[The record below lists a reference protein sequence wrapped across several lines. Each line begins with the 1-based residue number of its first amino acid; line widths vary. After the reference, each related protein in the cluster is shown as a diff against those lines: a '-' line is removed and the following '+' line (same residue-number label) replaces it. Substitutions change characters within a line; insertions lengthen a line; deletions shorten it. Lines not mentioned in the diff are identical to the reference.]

1 MPRQRRTICRI
12 DPNNERI
19 ITLYMDK
26 WSSWWN
32 KLDPR
37 LCLTI
42 HVPFTHREKEYIY
55 EWVEEY
61 LSYNNN
67 KKIPWKTLQSN
78 MEKVFERTFSRQPN
92 AGVLCGTREP
102 EVSSNIEE
110 IEENGT
116 GEFEGSSTEEFKS
129 SSIEEFEGSNTK
141 KSIVSSN
148 IEEIE
153 ESGTGEFKGNGTEEF
168 ENSSIEKFEE
178 SNTKESKVVGR

>member
-26 WSSWWN
+26 WSRYGRVNRSPFVELSKIIPHSPRQICHSWWN

-78 MEKVFERTFSRQPN
+78 IEKVFERLRSRN
-92 AGVLCGTREP
+92 
-102 EVSSNIEE
+102 E
-110 IEENGT
+110 IKNVWY
-116 GEFEGSSTEEFKS
+116 SRKRRLNRQLKNLTEIFNNPYQV
-129 SSIEEFEGSNTK
+129 F
-141 KSIVSSN
+141 
-148 IEEIE
+148 
-153 ESGTGEFKGNGTEEF
+153 F
-168 ENSSIEKFEE
+168 
-178 SNTKESKVVGR
+178 

>member
-26 WSSWWN
+26 WSRYGRVNRSPFVELSKIIPHSPRQICHSWWN

-61 LSYNNN
+61 LSFNNN

-78 MEKVFERTFSRQPN
+78 MEKKSFDI
-92 AGVLCGTREP
+92 AMDDKVLCDTREP

-110 IEENGT
+110 FGENDT
-116 GEFEGSSTEEFKS
+116 KEFKGSGTDES
-129 SSIEEFEGSNTK
+129 SRIEEFEGFNA
-141 KSIVSSN
+141 
-148 IEEIE
+148 EEYKARKLI
-153 ESGTGEFKGNGTEEF
+153 
-168 ENSSIEKFEE
+168 
-178 SNTKESKVVGR
+178 